1 MRKFKKI
8 LIIVLSIIVGLPI
21 ALTIVLFTIGVYL
34 YCTADFLQPNVDVD
48 LNQYEL
54 SINTDTLRVCKDASL
69 LLNEYGLYEAKI
81 SGSPIERGA
90 KYGVLSKTQRE

>member
-21 ALTIVLFTIGVYL
+21 ALTIILFTIGVYL

-81 SGSPIERGA
+81 
-90 KYGVLSKTQRE
+90 